1 MTHKSKFLI
10 IPEELEYWHEPT
22 KEEIRFGHG
31 AIHHRMFSF
40 DKCFDE
46 DGNLKLKVRA
56 TDDKLIYYYACD
68 EFSNSRLYKLQKIE
82 P

>member
-10 IPEELEYWHEPT
+10 IPEELEYWREPT

-40 DKCFDE
+40 DKCFDD

-56 TDDKLIYYYACD
+56 TDDKLIYHSA
-68 EFSNSRLYKLQKIE
+68 ETEWFTTRKAKLQKIE